1 MHSTRQTTQTTT
13 STMNPVP
20 SITAAIASA
29 INHAYVY
36 TQTRHWLLVCRYL
49 CHTTN
54 TSREYRE
61 QKFADTARRF
71 REVGGFVRLPMR
83 QSVANTVGPH
93 DLQSWRGRVPR
104 VPWGGRAHGY
114 VGRPHST
121 MQTTQTTTSTMNPV
135 PSITAIASASYDP
148 LDTLTGSSAPDLSV
162 IQQTR
167 HENYYRQYLASLPTL
182 RPWAPPAERG
192 PFVHEL
198 RVITFPINYH

>member
-1 MHSTRQTTQTTT
+1 MQTTQTTT

-71 REVGGFVRLPMR
+71 GEVGGFVRLPMR
-83 QSVANTVGPH
+83 QSVAIQLVPAISKVGG
-93 DLQSWRGRVPR
+93 DASRGSHGVVAPTGTWVGHTARCRRPR
-104 VPWGGRAHGY
+104 
-114 VGRPHST
+114 RPPARRTQCPASPPPLRQLAMIHST
-121 MQTTQTTTSTMNPV
+121 HSP
-135 PSITAIASASYDP
+135 ASRLQISLSYNKHV
-148 LDTLTGSSAPDLSV
+148 TRIIIGSSIFTCIGALGTPSR
-162 IQQTR
+162 T
-167 HENYYRQYLASLPTL
+167 
-182 RPWAPPAERG
+182 G
-192 PFVHEL
+192 PI
-198 RVITFPINYH
+198 RS